1 LLTSAPPAVDQK
13 HLSGVGHGSRVE
25 RRNRS
30 WWHSGHVGLLI
41 RLVELLIVIAP
52 VAAVVIAAVRTWQ
65 RSQRRD
71 EPAPIEPDAAVVAS
85 AERSTA
91 NQVAQWRTIT
101 RILEQHS
108 RTDARWLDYELDYAK
123 LLDFPVMTDLRDPLV
138 AAFHKAKIRADL
150 LRPVKAEDLLDD
162 RESADAYLAAVEDYV
177 TAFDA
182 AEAEAIRRGHTD
194 FSQESRQR
202 IVRARSLMAVAS
214 DASATTQEREHA
226 YEVAHRELAGL
237 VVLPSRTRAE
247 IERGIT
253 GEIGR

>member
-1 LLTSAPPAVDQK
+1 MVDRCSTSTDLIGGLARQPRKQVRPKQ
-13 HLSGVGHGSRVE
+13 
-25 RRNRS
+25 
-30 WWHSGHVGLLI
+30 WHCGHVGLLI
-41 RLVELLIVIAP
+41 RFVELLIVIAP
-52 VAAVVIAAVRTWQ
+52 VAALVIAGVRTWQ
-65 RSQRRD
+65 RSQTRD
-71 EPAPIEPDAAVVAS
+71 DPPPVEPNNPGTAPS

-91 NQVAQWRTIT
+91 SQVAQWRTIT
-101 RILEQHS
+101 RILEEHS

-138 AAFHKAKIRADL
+138 TAFHKAKIRADL

-182 AEAEAIRRGHTD
+182 AEAEAIRRGNTD
-194 FSQESRQR
+194 FSQENRQR

-214 DASATTQEREHA
+214 DASATAQEREHA
-226 YEVAHRELAGL
+226 YEVARRELAGL
-237 VVLPSRTRAE
+237 VVLPARTRAA

>member
-1 LLTSAPPAVDQK
+1 M
-13 HLSGVGHGSRVE
+13 
-25 RRNRS
+25 
-30 WWHSGHVGLLI
+30 
-41 RLVELLIVIAP
+41 IVIAP
-52 VAAVVIAAVRTWQ
+52 VAALVIAGVRTWQ
-65 RSQRRD
+65 RSRTRD
-71 EPAPIEPDAAVVAS
+71 DPPPIEPVAGAAQS

-101 RILEQHS
+101 RILEEHS
-108 RTDARWLDYELDYAK
+108 RTDARWLAYELDYAK
-123 LLDFPVMTDLRDPLV
+123 LLDFPVMTDLREPLV
-138 AAFHKAKIRADL
+138 TAFHKAKIRADL

-202 IVRARSLMAVAS
+202 IIRARSLIAVAS
-214 DASATTQEREHA
+214 DGSATTQEREHA
-226 YEVAHRELAGL
+226 YEVARRELGGL
-237 VVLPSRTRAE
+237 VVLPARTRAQ
-247 IERGIT
+247 IERGIA